1 VANLLTDSEEAPVF
15 RTILIGIDGSQR
27 SGRILELGAELA
39 LTQGAS
45 IHVLCAI
52 DPAYFLQEPDRGRP
66 STGDELDYPAAAI
79 EREGTDRIVREAV
92 SKLRAQGLIA
102 SGEVLPGSPAE
113 TIALAAAQLNSDLIV
128 LGHRHLSWLRR
139 QAEGSVAQQVLERTP
154 IPVMVVP

>member
-1 VANLLTDSEEAPVF
+1 MF

-45 IHVLCAI
+45 IHILCAI
-52 DPAYFLQEPDRGRP
+52 DPAYFLQESDRSGP
-66 STGDELDYPAAAI
+66 STRDELDYPAAAI

-92 SKLRAQGLIA
+92 SKLRAQGLLA
-102 SGEVLPGSPAE
+102 TGEVLPGSPAE
-113 TIALAAAQLNSDLIV
+113 TITSTAVQLKSDLIV

-139 QAEGSVAQQVLERTP
+139 QAEGSVAQQVLERAAV
-154 IPVMVVP
+154 PVMVVP